1 MSTITCSAVTAKA
14 PTPSQTSDV
23 SILRILPLERV
34 SAWPTKIW
42 RQTSLQDF
50 YLSRRCRHELHAL
63 ASNVVKPA
71 RMCVTTSPFLNSC
84 LFTNSVSNPSMSE
97 TETHKE
103 RISCLS
109 TNSWSERSGQKR
121 TCFHENENV
130 TRCQSQEQLRAL
142 NSVVD
147 ILLTTR
153 AYTNPVRSRSNQNN
167 KTVTLATLLLRGCF
181 VRIGF
186 SLCLI
191 VKDRQRMCQAK
202 QPKVIC
208 LPKI

>member
-1 MSTITCSAVTAKA
+1 M
-14 PTPSQTSDV
+14 
-23 SILRILPLERV
+23 
-34 SAWPTKIW
+34 
-42 RQTSLQDF
+42 
-50 YLSRRCRHELHAL
+50 
-63 ASNVVKPA
+63 
-71 RMCVTTSPFLNSC
+71 PFLNSC
-84 LFTNSVSNPSMSE
+84 FFTNSVSNPSMSE

-109 TNSWSERSGQKR
+109 ANSWSERSGQKR

-153 AYTNPVRSRSNQNN
+153 AYTNPVRSRSNQIN

-181 VRIGF
+181 VLIGF

-208 LPKI
+208 LPKLQRSKFSSPCLGGILPRCATCMCSETTSRLPRKFLKRVHTYRLIAPKQ